1 MNRRLV
7 VSTALSTLAVFSFAG
22 VPDLPWSSSAV
33 TLSGGYTQ
41 TLTQAPGEAT
51 AITLRNAD
59 LHLAQGVSLD
69 SASTVEVVT
78 RGWLHLVGSQTL
90 ASLSG
95 TGFGGGIEIP
105 SGCVLTVN
113 EALSSITYGG
123 NLRGEGGFAKG
134 GAGELWL
141 TRPCD
146 LSGKVAVSGGTLG
159 LLGRPV
165 RPELPENATSFFAFD
180 SKDNY
185 GKDTIGSMTLTFNSG
200 YDGRTMS
207 EIRDAPS
214 GHGLNF
220 SLFTA
225 GDGRQSGE
233 PMKSSTLPAGLF
245 SGNSPFTV
253 SVWIRVPSSALSSR
267 QTPQGG
273 MYLFLRGNWT
283 DHQLVWFYVNS
294 NGRLTCSF
302 QGESLTTADSAADD
316 RWHHV
321 ALSYSGSTQ
330 ESSIYVDGALS
341 VSKTLT
347 SPLNLPSTGT
357 FQVNYGVPS
366 SASNAAI
373 WAFEGDMDDYQ
384 VASSCWTAEQ
394 VKAEYERLALA
405 SGSSVQV
412 PEPVAKWTF
421 DDNEG
426 SMSVGATVKDES
438 GNGYDLVLKDNDYQ
452 WPQSIYTYESNRT
465 WWRAV
470 DMCSLYWSNGSSKY
484 LEPVWTCGFTAETF
498 PAKVPTGNAAFS
510 VSVRL
515 SAARPYKNGGMAV
528 SWGTPNKKGQ
538 QFSLGFIGNAKLS
551 VNVTDVRRGGS
562 GADISSPDLMTGDNV
577 STYEPADLTQ
587 KYETLPQVV
596 VADNRWVHAV
606 VTYDPTVSLLCLYE
620 DGALSASKTLSGPL
634 DLAAEE
640 FSIGG
645 SLHQSKDGVD
655 GGEIIAGNRF
665 TGLLDDV
672 QIFDFALSADQV
684 VQLTRSLATGAD
696 AEILPK
702 ASEIEIANGARLLLR
717 GDESVLTNAV
727 VSGTGALDLGQFGSV
742 TLGGG
747 SFSGQ
752 LLGGAVLKATGALAF
767 SGDASQWYGRIDPS
781 GAAISFSG
789 EETPSK
795 VSIVE
800 DAVFEIS
807 ADRSEEAPSVSTPG
821 TVLLPICAT
830 VKLSAAWNEANR
842 KKYLLIDADALE
854 GSFDGWTFEGVPEGC
869 RAGLCR
875 NGGKLY
881 AQFGSNGLVLI
892 FR

>member
-1 MNRRLV
+1 MNKRLV
-7 VSTALSTLAVFSFAG
+7 VLAALSTLAVHSFAG

-41 TLTQAPGEAT
+41 TLTQSPGEAT

-59 LHLAQGVSLD
+59 LHLAQGVALD
-69 SASTVEVVT
+69 AASTVEVAT
-78 RGWLHLVGSQTL
+78 RGWLHLAGSQTL

-95 TGFGGGIEIP
+95 AGFGGGVEIP

-113 EALSSITYGG
+113 ESLSPVTYDG
-123 NLRGEGGFAKG
+123 NLRGEGGFSKAG
-134 GAGELWL
+134 TGELWL

-146 LSGKVAVSGGTLG
+146 LSGKVTVSGGTLG
-159 LLGRPV
+159 LLGHPV
-165 RPELPENATSFFAFD
+165 RPELPASATSFFAFD
-180 SKDNY
+180 SKATY
-185 GKDTIGSMTLTFNSG
+185 GKDTIGSLSLTFNSG

-207 EIRDAPS
+207 EVRDAPS

-225 GDGRQSGE
+225 GDGRKSGE

-245 SGNSPFTV
+245 SGNNPFTV
-253 SVWIRVPSSALSSR
+253 SLWIRVPSAALASR
-267 QTPQGG
+267 QDPQGG
-273 MYLFLRGNWT
+273 MYLFLHGNWN

-294 NGRLTCSF
+294 KGRLSCSF
-302 QGESLTTADSAADD
+302 QGESLGTTDSVADD

-321 ALSYSGSTQ
+321 VLSYSGSTQ
-330 ESSIYVDGALS
+330 ESSIYVDGTLS
-341 VSKTLT
+341 VNKTLT
-347 SPLNLPSTGT
+347 TALNLPSEKT
-357 FQVNYGVPS
+357 FQINYGVPS
-366 SASNAAI
+366 TTSNAAI

-384 VASSCWTAEQ
+384 ISSSCWTAEQ
-394 VKAEYERLALA
+394 VKAEYDRLALA

-421 DDNEG
+421 DDNAG
-426 SMSVGATVKDES
+426 SMQRGTTVKDES
-438 GNGYDLVLKDNDYQ
+438 GNGYDLTLKDNDYT
-452 WPQSIYTYESNRT
+452 WPQPLYTYESSRT
-465 WWRAV
+465 WGRAV

-515 SAARPYKNGGMAV
+515 ATARQHKNGGMAV
-528 SWGTPNKKGQ
+528 SWGTPNKKGK

-551 VNVTDVRRGGS
+551 VNVTDVRKGGS
-562 GADISSPDLMTGDNV
+562 GADISSPDLMTGDDV
-577 STYEPADLTQ
+577 SRYEPSDLTQ
-587 KYETLPQVV
+587 KYETFPQVV
-596 VADNRWVHAV
+596 VDDNRWVHAV
-606 VTYDPTVSLLCLYE
+606 VTYDPAIRLLCLYE
-620 DGALSASKTLSGPL
+620 DGALSASKTLAGPL
-634 DLAAEE
+634 DLTAEE
-640 FSIGG
+640 FCIGG

-655 GGEIIAGNRF
+655 GGVITDGSRF
-665 TGLLDDV
+665 SGLLDDV
-672 QIFDFALSADQV
+672 QIFDSALSADQV
-684 VQLTRSLATGAD
+684 VQLTRSLATGSD

-702 ASEIEIANGARLLLR
+702 ASEIEIANGARLLL
-717 GDESVLTNAV
+717 GGGESFLTNAV

-752 LLGGAVLKATGALAF
+752 LLGGATLKATGALAF

-781 GAAISFSG
+781 GAAIGFSG

-795 VSIVE
+795 VGLAE

-807 ADRSEEAPSVSTPG
+807 TGRSEDAPSVSTPG
-821 TVLLPICAT
+821 TVVLPSRAT
-830 VKLSAAWNEANR
+830 VKLSTAWGEADL
-842 KKYLLIDADALE
+842 KKYLLIDANSIE
-854 GSFDGWTFEGVPEGC
+854 GSFENWTFEGVPEGC
-869 RAGLCR
+869 RAVLR
-875 NGGKLY
+875 RTGGQLS
-881 AQFGSNGLVLI
+881 AQFGSKGLLLI

>member
-1 MNRRLV
+1 MNKRLV
-7 VSTALSTLAVFSFAG
+7 VLTALSTLAVHSFAG

-41 TLTQAPGEAT
+41 TLTQSPGEAT
-51 AITLRNAD
+51 AITFRNAD
-59 LHLAQGVSLD
+59 LHLAQGVALD
-69 SASTVEVVT
+69 AASTVEVAT

-95 TGFGGGIEIP
+95 AGFGGGVEIP

-113 EALSSITYGG
+113 ESLSPVTYDG
-123 NLRGEGGFAKG
+123 NLRGEGGFSKAG
-134 GAGELWL
+134 TGELWL

-146 LSGKVAVSGGTLG
+146 LSGKVTVSGGTLG
-159 LLGRPV
+159 LLSHPV
-165 RPELPENATSFFAFD
+165 RPELPESATSFFAFD
-180 SKDNY
+180 SKATY
-185 GKDTIGSMTLTFNSG
+185 GKDTIGSLSLTFNSG

-207 EIRDAPS
+207 EVRDAPS

-245 SGNSPFTV
+245 SGNNPFTV
-253 SVWIRVPSSALSSR
+253 SLWIRVPSAALASR
-267 QTPQGG
+267 QDPQGG
-273 MYLFLRGNWT
+273 MYLFLHGNWN

-294 NGRLTCSF
+294 NGRLSCSF
-302 QGESLTTADSAADD
+302 QGESLGTTDSVADD

-321 ALSYSGSTQ
+321 VLSYSGSTQ
-330 ESSIYVDGALS
+330 ESSIYVDGTLS
-341 VSKTLT
+341 VNKTLR
-347 SPLNLPSTGT
+347 SPLVLPSEKT
-357 FQVNYGVPS
+357 FQISFGVPS
-366 SASNAAI
+366 TTGNATI

-394 VKAEYERLALA
+394 VKAEYNRLALA
-405 SGSSVQV
+405 SSSSVQV

-421 DDNEG
+421 DENEG
-426 SMSVGATVKDES
+426 SLPTGTTVKDES
-438 GNGYDLVLKDNDYQ
+438 GNGYDLVLREDYQ
-452 WPQSIYTYESNRT
+452 YPQPLYTYESNRT
-465 WWRAV
+465 WGRAV
-470 DMCSLYWSNGSSKY
+470 DMYSLYWSTGNAKY
-484 LEPVWTCGFTAETF
+484 LEPSSWTCGFTAETF

-515 SAARPYKNGGMAV
+515 ATARKYKQGGMAV
-528 SWGTPNKKGQ
+528 SWGTPNRKGK

-551 VNVTDVRRGGS
+551 VNVTDVRKGAS
-562 GADISSPDLMTGDNV
+562 GADISSPDLTTGDDV
-577 STYEPADLTQ
+577 TTYEPADLTK
-587 KYETLPQVV
+587 KYDMLPQVV

-606 VTYDPTVSLLCLYE
+606 VTYDPTISLLCLYE

-634 DLAAEE
+634 DLTAEE

-645 SLHQSKDGVD
+645 SFRQSGDGVD
-655 GGEIIAGNRF
+655 GGTIVIGTRF
-665 TGLLDDV
+665 TGLIDDV
-672 QIFDFALSADQV
+672 QIFDSALSADQV
-684 VQLTRSLATGAD
+684 VQLTRSLATGPD

-702 ASEIEIANGARLLLR
+702 ASEIEIANGARLLL
-717 GDESVLTNAV
+717 GGGESLLTNAV

-747 SFSGQ
+747 SFAGQ
-752 LLGGAVLKATGALAF
+752 LLGGATLKATGALAF

-781 GAAISFSG
+781 GAAIGFSG
-789 EETPSK
+789 EGTPSK

-800 DAVFEIS
+800 NAVFEIS
-807 ADRSEEAPSVSTPG
+807 AGRSEDAPSVSTPG
-821 TVLLPICAT
+821 TVVLPNRAT
-830 VKLSAAWNEANR
+830 VKLSTAWGEADL
-842 KKYLLIDADALE
+842 KKYLLIDANSIE
-854 GSFDGWTFEGVPEGC
+854 GSFENWTFEGVPEGC
-869 RAGLCR
+869 RAIMRR
-875 NGGKLY
+875 NGGQLY
-881 AQFGSNGLVLI
+881 AQFGSKGLLLI